1 MAKGKIFKLA
11 YMILR
16 KKKIMLTL
24 QISIIFAKV
33 ANISRNLYL

>member
-1 MAKGKIFKLA
+1 
-11 YMILR
+11 MILS
-16 KKKIMLTL
+16 KKIMLTL